1 MSKLFFIIALICGSF
16 LLQSCNSV
24 NSQAVEMQTDN
35 FTPPVPETTPTPET
49 KTRVSSNGKAEFKGV
64 SFSYNPQVFGEV
76 KAEEVAEYLWESEDY
91 KPDYVEPAHRYF
103 EFDLPK
109 AEYSEM
115 YLSVYPLADFPRM
128 YSVSKI
134 YEESMKEEIS
144 NLEKIL
150 IDKDFR
156 VEGEIPFLKYYD
168 ASQSFQEKVKHFSFP
183 NGQGILFLTHWD
195 IEFAFIGNRQLRY
208 VFQGITNDKK
218 YYILAEMPAS
228 VDFLPNE
235 ATDEFE
241 GMKIPY
247 GKLRD
252 ENEIRKIKN
261 FKQKIS
267 KRLDKLP
274 SNKFKTD
281 LKYFEEIISSLKIEQ

>member
-1 MSKLFFIIALICGSF
+1 MSKLFFITALIFAAF
-16 LLQSCNSV
+16 LLQSCKSA
-24 NSQAVEMQTDN
+24 NSQAIETQN
-35 FTPPVPETTPTPET
+35 GNYTPPIPETAPTPET

-76 KAEEVAEYLWESEDY
+76 KAEEVAEFVLEGEDH
-91 KPDYVEPAHRYF
+91 KPDNVAPAHRYF

-109 AEYSEM
+109 AEYNKL
-115 YLSVYPLADFPRM
+115 YISVYPLADFPRM
-128 YSVSKI
+128 YAVSKI
-134 YEESMKEEIS
+134 YEESMKKEV
-144 NLEKIL
+144 NDLEKVL
-150 IDKDFR
+150 IDKYFR
-156 VEGEIPFLKYYD
+156 VEGQIPFLKYYD
-168 ASQSFQEKVKHFSFP
+168 ASQSFQKKVKHFSFP

-208 VFQGITNDKK
+208 IFQGITNDKK
-218 YYILAEMPAS
+218 YYVLAEMPAS
-228 VDFLPNE
+228 VDFLPYE

-252 ENEIRKIKN
+252 ENEIRKIES
-261 FKQKIS
+261 FKQKIAD
-267 KRLDKLP
+267 RLDKLP
-274 SNKFKTD
+274 ANKFNPD

>member
-1 MSKLFFIIALICGSF
+1 MSKLFFIIALIFAAF

-24 NSQAVEMQTDN
+24 NSQPVETQIIDKTS
-35 FTPPVPETTPTPET
+35 TIPETTPTPKT
-49 KTRVSSNGKAEFKGV
+49 KIRVSSKGKAEFKGV

-76 KAEEVAEYLWESEDY
+76 KAEEVAEYLLESEDY

-115 YLSVYPLADFPRM
+115 YLSIYPLADFPRM
-128 YSVSKI
+128 YAVSKI
-134 YEESMKEEIS
+134 YEESMKKEIID
-144 NLEKIL
+144 LEKIL

-168 ASQSFQEKVKHFSFP
+168 ASQSFQEKVKHISFP

-228 VDFLPNE
+228 VDFLPYE

-247 GKLRD
+247 GKLID
-252 ENEIRKIKN
+252 ENEIKKIEN
-261 FKQKIS
+261 FKQKIAD
-267 KRLDKLP
+267 RLDKLS
-274 SNKFKTD
+274 SNKFKPD